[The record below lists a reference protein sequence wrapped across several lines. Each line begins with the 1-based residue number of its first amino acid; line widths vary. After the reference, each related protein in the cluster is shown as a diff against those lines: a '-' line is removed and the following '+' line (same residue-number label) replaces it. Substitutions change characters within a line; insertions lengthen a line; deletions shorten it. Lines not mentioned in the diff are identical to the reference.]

1 MFDVF
6 LLFHVRLI
14 FIEAQHAFHQQS
26 HCVNSEH
33 NECCTSVPEGFHC
46 VNTGSDFQSEELLGR
61 RFYLYETVKGPR
73 QGLKELY
80 ILCI

>member
-26 HCVNSEH
+26 HRVNSGH
-33 NECCTSVPEGFHC
+33 NECCTSVSEGFHC
-46 VNTGSDFQSEELLGR
+46 VNTGSDFQPEELLGR
-61 RFYLYETVKGPR
+61 RVYLYESVKGPR
-73 QGLKELY
+73 QG
-80 ILCI
+80 